1 MGKNRDATHKRKQL
15 HVYYS
20 SRCGYYRILY
30 FSANHKAVKSHNT
43 VEDKLKI
50 NY

>member
-1 MGKNRDATHKRKQL
+1 MGENRDATHKRKQL
-15 HVYYS
+15 HVYY
-20 SRCGYYRILY
+20 RHGYYRILY
-30 FSANHKAVKSHNT
+30 FSANHKAVKSHNI